1 MRIAL
6 IGTGNMGSACA
17 EAARRAMPE
26 AELLLVNRTKA
37 RAEALAARLGGAVT
51 VTDARTA
58 AEEAE
63 LLFLGIKPQMLEAVA
78 QEIGDVTARREG
90 LLLVSMAAGVTL
102 ERLGALFGRDLPT
115 VRMMPNL
122 PMTVG
127 EGMTLWCA
135 NDRVTDAEKQVFCRV
150 LASSGHLGELS
161 EGLIDAGSA
170 VSGCGPAFVCLFLEA
185 MADGGVA
192 CGLTRAQA
200 TEYAVQTLLGTAKQL
215 AECGTHPAAL
225 KDAVCSPG
233 GSTIEGVRAL
243 EGGAFR
249 STVMRAVSAAFE
261 KTRKLGR

>member
-17 EAARRAMPE
+17 EAVRRAMPD
-26 AELLLVNRTKA
+26 AELLLVNRTRA
-37 RAEALAARLGGAVT
+37 RAEALADRLGGAT

-58 AEEAE
+58 AEEAD
-63 LLFLGIKPQMLEAVA
+63 LLFLGVKPQMLESVA
-78 QEIGDVTARREG
+78 KEIGDVTARREG

-102 ERLGALFGRDLPT
+102 ERLGALFGQALSI

-135 NDRVTDAEKQVFCRV
+135 NGHVTVAQKQDFCRV
-150 LASSGHLGELS
+150 LASSGCLGELP
-161 EGLIDAGSA
+161 ERLIDAGSA

-185 MADGGVA
+185 LADGGVA

-215 AECGTHPAAL
+215 RESGIHPAAL

-243 EGGAFR
+243 EDGAFR
-249 STVMRAVSAAFE
+249 ATVLRAVSAAFE